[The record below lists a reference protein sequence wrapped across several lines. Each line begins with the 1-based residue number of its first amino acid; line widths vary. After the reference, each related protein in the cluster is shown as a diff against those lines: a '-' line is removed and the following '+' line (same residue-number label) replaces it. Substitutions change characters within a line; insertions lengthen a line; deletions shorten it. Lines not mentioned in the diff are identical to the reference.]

1 MAHAPVMIHRA
12 IAGSLER
19 FLGILIE
26 HYAGRFPLWLA
37 PKQIGIFT
45 VTEAANGYAHEVFD
59 ELKKDGYRI
68 FIDDSSDKLSAK
80 IKKYQSM
87 KVPYSIILGGK
98 EAADRKLSLRLRTGE
113 QLSGMSLEDFRARL
127 RDEARPEL

>member
-1 MAHAPVMIHRA
+1 
-12 IAGSLER
+12 
-19 FLGILIE
+19 
-26 HYAGRFPLWLA
+26 
-37 PKQIGIFT
+37 
-45 VTEAANGYAHEVFD
+45 
-59 ELKKDGYRI
+59 
-68 FIDDSSDKLSAK
+68 
-80 IKKYQSM
+80 M